1 MNAETQSSI
10 PPSSTPSK
18 RSIPLHTRIFIGMIV
33 GIVAGSLVQML
44 HLPEDVVN
52 ALVLVVKPVGD
63 IFLRMLFMMVIPLIL
78 SALVLGVAELGD
90 LGRIGRIGLK
100 TLIYTLLAS
109 GISVAVGLGV
119 YNLFQPAR
127 GLSETDRH
135 FLIQRFAEQAG
146 KVQQNLQV
154 AQEKGP
160 MDILV
165 TLFSKNPLEDMARAF
180 DPSYSGGGL
189 LAVMVFALILGLALS
204 VSDPEKA
211 APVKRLLEGIYEM
224 VMRAI
229 GFGMLLAPFGVA
241 ALLFVLVSTLGLSI
255 LKLLLGYVLVV
266 LLALAI
272 QQFVVYSLI
281 LKFIARTSPLA
292 FFRKIETVMLT
303 AFSTSSSNATLPTA
317 IRVSVEKLKLP
328 KEIAHFVLTIGSTAN
343 QNGTALFEGIT
354 VLFLAQCFGV
364 SLSLTQQVLVV
375 LLSILAGVGTA
386 GVPGGSLPLIMGL
399 LVSLGV
405 PGESI
410 AIIYGVDRI
419 LDMSRT
425 VLNVTGDIVAATVIS
440 RMEGHDMTE
449 ALAELA
455 LADSGDQTG

>member
-1 MNAETQSSI
+1 MNAVTEK
-10 PPSSTPSK
+10 PSLPK
-18 RSIPLHTRIFIGMIV
+18 RSIPLHTRIFIGMLV
-33 GIVAGSLVQML
+33 GLLSGGVVQLL
-44 HLPEDVVN
+44 HLPTATVDT
-52 ALVLVVKPVGD
+52 LVACVKPVGD
-63 IFLRMLFMMVIPLIL
+63 IFLRMLFMMVIPLIM
-78 SALVLGVAELGD
+78 SALILGVAELGD

-100 TLIYTLLAS
+100 TLLYTLLAS
-109 GISVAVGLGV
+109 GASVAVGLGV

-127 GLSETDRH
+127 GLSPTDRQ
-135 FLIQRFAEQAG
+135 FLIHRFAEQAG
-146 KVQQNLQV
+146 KVHENLQT
-154 AQEKGP
+154 AQTKSP
-160 MDILV
+160 ADILIS
-165 TLFSKNPLEDMARAF
+165 LFSKNPLEDMARAF
-180 DPSYSGGGL
+180 DPSYTGGGL

-211 APVKRLLEGIYEM
+211 EPVKKVLEGIYEM

-229 GFGMLLAPFGVA
+229 GFGMQLAPFGVA
-241 ALLFVLVSTLGLSI
+241 ALLFVLVSTLGFSI

-272 QQFVVYSLI
+272 QQFLVYGLI
-281 LKFIARTSPLA
+281 LKFLAKTSPVA

-317 IRVSVEKLKLP
+317 IRVSVEKLGLP

-364 SLSLTQQVLVV
+364 SLSLTQQILVV

-440 RMEGHDMTE
+440 RMEGYDIPDVLPSIVAT
-449 ALAELA
+449 
-455 LADSGDQTG
+455 GDDIS